1 MNNRAGTAG
10 GVVGNAILSCLRGL
24 TTGCR
29 VKPVAIATAAGASSS
44 YTPLDIADPDGR
56 FGNWMPGDDPDD
68 WR

>member
-1 MNNRAGTAG
+1 MDNKGGTICGVAAKIASVIFAGE
-10 GVVGNAILSCLRGL
+10 
-24 TTGCR
+24 
-29 VKPVAIATAAGASSS
+29 ATDTKSESEP